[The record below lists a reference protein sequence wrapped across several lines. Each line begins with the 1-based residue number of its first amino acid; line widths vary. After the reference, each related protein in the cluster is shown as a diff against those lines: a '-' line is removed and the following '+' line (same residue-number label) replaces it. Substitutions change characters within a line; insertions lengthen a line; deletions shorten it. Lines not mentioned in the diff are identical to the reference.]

1 MDKEI
6 RHRSGTHRP
15 ANSCELPDPGVPEYF
30 EVTVTAQQ
38 KTEVESFLRC
48 LQNRICDELERLD
61 GVGKFDS
68 DEWDFADGG
77 GGDSRVLESGNVF
90 EKAGVNFS
98 SIRGASLPMAAT
110 EKRTHLESRP
120 FTATG
125 VSLVIHPLNPYVP
138 TTHMNLRF
146 IDVEG
151 GDWWF
156 GGGFDLTPY
165 YGFVEDAVHWHQ
177 TAAAACADFGE
188 DLYPRLKKWCDKYFY
203 LKHRDE
209 NRGIG
214 GLFFD
219 DFKQCGFTHSFEFV
233 RSVGSHFLEAY
244 VPIVKK
250 RMDLDY
256 GDRERE
262 FQLIRRGRYVEFN
275 LVYDRGTL
283 FGLQSNGRT
292 ESILMSL
299 PPNVIWRYNWQ
310 AEPGSRERE
319 LADVFL
325 KPRDW
330 LRESGNL

>member
-1 MDKEI
+1 M
-6 RHRSGTHRP
+6 
-15 ANSCELPDPGVPEYF
+15 
-30 EVTVTAQQ
+30 TVTPEQIAQV
-38 KTEVESFLRC
+38 EVF
-48 LQNRICDELERLD
+48 LQNLQSRICDELERLD
-61 GVGKFDS
+61 GAGKFNR
-68 DEWDFADGG
+68 DEWKFADGG

-98 SIRGASLPMAAT
+98 SIHGASLPAAAT
-110 EKRTHLESRP
+110 EKRTHLGSRP
-120 FTATG
+120 FNATG

-146 IDVEG
+146 IHVDG

-188 DLYPRLKKWCDKYFY
+188 DLYPRLKNWCDEYFY

-219 DFKQCGFTHSFEFV
+219 DFKEGGFSHSFAFL
-233 RSVGSHFLEAY
+233 RNVGLHFLNAY
-244 VPIVKK
+244 VPIVKR
-250 RMDLDY
+250 RMGQGY
-256 GDRERE
+256 GDRERQ

-299 PPNVIWRYNWQ
+299 PPYVTWRYNWQ
-310 AEPGSRERE
+310 AEPGSPEQQ
-319 LADVFL
+319 LVDVFL

-330 LRESGNL
+330 LEESSGL